1 MLVTIHQPEF
11 LPWLG
16 FFDKVRQADVC
27 VLLDHVQFRKN
38 YFQNRN
44 RIRTAVD
51 QGWSWLSVPVLTSGR
66 FGQAINEVPI
76 NNSTGW
82 RRQHLASLWQNYH
95 TAPFFQRLYD
105 SLEDVYEGEFDLL
118 VELNTRLIFLL
129 ASELGVATRFVR
141 SSELQVRGAQSELLL
156 SICRELR
163 ASEYLAGISGREY
176 LARELF
182 DEAGIQVRFQEF
194 HHPVYPQVYEPFVPC
209 MSAIDLLFN
218 HGEGSMAVLAEEAT
232 PRLSELFV

>member
-51 QGWSWLSVPVLTSGR
+51 QGWSWLTVPVLTTGR

-76 NNSTGW
+76 NNSAGW
-82 RRQHLASLWQNYH
+82 RRQHLASLWQHYH
-95 TAPFFQRLYD
+95 TTPSFQGLYNRLQG
-105 SLEDVYEGEFDLL
+105 VYEDGPELL
-118 VELNTRLIFLL
+118 VDLNTRLINLL
-129 ASELGVATRFVR
+129 ATAMGIRTKIVR
-141 SSELQVRGAQSELLL
+141 SSELQARGSQSELLL
-156 SICRELR
+156 AICLELGGDEYL
-163 ASEYLAGISGREY
+163 SGISGKEYLAQ
-176 LARELF
+176 ELF
-182 DEAGIQVRFQEF
+182 DEAGIEVRFQEF

-209 MSAIDLLFN
+209 MSVVDLLFN
-218 HGEGSMAVLAEEAT
+218 HGEDSMKILVGAET